1 MWGRTLKYLF
11 IDSATTN
18 LVVAII
24 NEGKIAYIYNSN
36 EGKDTSSKIMPII
49 SEAFDKAN
57 LKPKD
62 IDKIF
67 AVNGPGS
74 FTGIRVGLTV
84 AKTMAYALKIPII
97 PISSLEVIASNGGTA
112 LINARRGYVFAGTY
126 DKDLNVIYKDSYVL
140 FDETLKKPYISYDEF
155 DFDVLKP
162 NINILKVIK
171 KHENDTPVNPHTL
184 NPNYLKKT
192 EAEEK
197 LKWSKKL
204 MI

>member
-1 MWGRTLKYLF
+1 MKYLF

-24 NEGKIAYIYNSN
+24 NNGKISYIYNN
-36 EGKDTSSKIMPII
+36 NDGHDTSSKMMPVL
-49 SEAFDKAN
+49 SEAIDKAS

-67 AVNGPGS
+67 VVNGPGS

-84 AKTMAYALKIPII
+84 AKTMAYSLDIPIV
-97 PISSLEVIASNGGTA
+97 PISSLEVMASRSGGTA

-126 DKDLNVIYKDSYVL
+126 DNDLNNVYPDSYVL
-140 FDETLKKPYISYDEF
+140 MNDSLTKPYISYDNF
-155 DFDVLKP
+155 DFETVKPNIDVLK
-162 NINILKVIK
+162 IVM
-171 KHENDTPVNPHTL
+171 KHENDEAVNPHTI
-184 NPNYLKKT
+184 NPNYLKLT

-197 LKWSKKL
+197 LKKHDRESE
-204 MI
+204 

>member
-1 MWGRTLKYLF
+1 MKYLF

-24 NEGKIAYIYNSN
+24 NNGKISYIYNN
-36 EGKDTSSKIMPII
+36 NDGYDTSSKMMPVLA
-49 SEAFDKAN
+49 EAFDKAN

-67 AVNGPGS
+67 VVTGPGS

-84 AKTMAYALKIPII
+84 AKTMAYALDIPIV
-97 PISSLEVIASNGGTA
+97 PVSSLEVMASGDGGTA

-126 DKDLNVIYKDSYVL
+126 DVNLNNIYPDSYVL
-140 FDETLKKPYISYDEF
+140 MSEKLNKPYVSYDKFDFETLM
-155 DFDVLKP
+155 P
-162 NINILKVIK
+162 NIDVLKVIK
-171 KHENDTPVNPHTL
+171 KHENDKPVNPHTI
-184 NPNYLKKT
+184 NPNYLKMT

-197 LKWSKKL
+197 LKNHDREN
-204 MI
+204 

>member
-1 MWGRTLKYLF
+1 MKYLF

-24 NEGKIAYIYNSN
+24 IDNKIAYIYNKN
-36 EGKDTSSKIMPII
+36 IGHDTSSNMMPVLA
-49 SEAFDKAN
+49 EAFKVSKI
-57 LKPKD
+57 LPKD

-84 AKTMAYALKIPII
+84 AKTMAYCLNIPVV
-97 PISSLEVIASNGGTA
+97 PISSLETMVSAEGGTA

-126 DKDLNVIYKDSYVL
+126 DENLNVLYPDNYVL
-140 FDETLKKPYISYDEF
+140 MDKKLKQPYVSYDEF
-155 DFDVLKP
+155 DFTVEKPDINVLK
-162 NINILKVIK
+162 IIK
-171 KHENDTPVNPHTL
+171 KHENDAPINPHSL
-184 NPNYLKKT
+184 NPNYLKLT

-197 LKWSKKL
+197 QKNDWNSWK
-204 MI
+204 